1 MFGSKFLGHFA
12 QRFVLWTIISR
23 HRFCEITTITL
34 QQKHCILR
42 KMQGKV
48 QKSLSLFFFL
58 LSSFLEGTDAS
69 FFAALD
75 ATLATFFWGL
85 SSGPSPG
92 IKRNKKQLMTNLAMI
107 KMLQLICFYLLELL
121 KLGDVLS
128 SFADSSFALSK
139 ISGSSSEETSEAT
152 TGGEKKSK
160 ANIINNAESNIS
172 SCDASLL
179 SLERL

>member
-1 MFGSKFLGHFA
+1 
-12 QRFVLWTIISR
+12 
-23 HRFCEITTITL
+23 
-34 QQKHCILR
+34 
-42 KMQGKV
+42 
-48 QKSLSLFFFL
+48 
-58 LSSFLEGTDAS
+58 
-69 FFAALD
+69 
-75 ATLATFFWGL
+75 
-85 SSGPSPG
+85 
-92 IKRNKKQLMTNLAMI
+92 MTNLAMI
-107 KMLQLICFYLLELL
+107 KMFQLICFYLLELL

-160 ANIINNAESNIS
+160 ANIINAESNIS